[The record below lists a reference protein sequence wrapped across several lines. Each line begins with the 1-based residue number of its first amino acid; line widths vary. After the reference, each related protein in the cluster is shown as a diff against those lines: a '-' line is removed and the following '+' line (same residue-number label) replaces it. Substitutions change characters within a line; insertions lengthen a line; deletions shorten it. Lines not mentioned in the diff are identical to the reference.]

1 MKDDIFTINVVVGG
15 LRLPL
20 KISRKDEE
28 VYRKAEKLV
37 DRYMVKYQKQYNQRP
52 NEEILLLVAYQLGVL
67 LSRQE
72 LTEDVVPIAEKIN
85 ALNQELEELLG
96 K

>member
-37 DRYMVKYQKQYNQRP
+37 DRYMVKYQKQYSQRP

-67 LSRQE
+67 LSKQE
-72 LTEDVVPIAEKIN
+72 MTEDVVPIAEKIN